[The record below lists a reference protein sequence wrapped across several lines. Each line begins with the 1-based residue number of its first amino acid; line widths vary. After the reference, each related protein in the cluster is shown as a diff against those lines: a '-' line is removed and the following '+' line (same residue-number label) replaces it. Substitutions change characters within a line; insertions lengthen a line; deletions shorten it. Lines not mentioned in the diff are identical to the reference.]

1 MKDHQVILFDGVC
14 NFCNYWV
21 NFILAR
27 DKNDLFRFAA
37 LQSETGLELLKK
49 FELSRTDPSS
59 LHYAGTS
66 FDTFIL
72 IDGKTYFTKSTAA
85 LMIAGKLKSVVKLFY
100 PFIFLPKPF
109 RDFFYDLIAK
119 NRYKFFGKREICR
132 VPSDDEKKKFIF

>member
-1 MKDHQVILFDGVC
+1 
-14 NFCNYWV
+14 V

-37 LQSETGLELLKK
+37 LQSESGQVLLKK
-49 FELSRTDPSS
+49 MDLSR
-59 LHYAGTS
+59 TS

-72 IDGKTYFTKSTAA
+72 IDGEKYFSKSTAA
-85 LMIAGKLKSVVKLFY
+85 LMIAGKIKSVVKLFY

-119 NRYKFFGKREICR
+119 NRYKLFGKKKQCR
-132 VPSDDEKKKFIF
+132 IPTEKERGKFLN

>member
-37 LQSETGLELLKK
+37 LQSDAGQELLKK
-49 FELSRTDPSS
+49 NKLSRTSS
-59 LHYAGTS
+59 
-66 FDTFIL
+66 DTFIL
-72 IDGKTYFTKSTAA
+72 IDGENHSTKSTAA

-132 VPSDDEKKKFIF
+132 IPTEKERGKFFN

>member
-1 MKDHQVILFDGVC
+1 LKDHQVILFDGVC

-27 DKNDLFRFAA
+27 DKNDFFRFAA
-37 LQSETGLELLKK
+37 LQSEAGQERLKK
-49 FELSRTDPSS
+49 FNLSR
-59 LHYAGTS
+59 TS

-72 IDGKTYFTKSTAA
+72 IDDENYFTKSTAA
-85 LMIAGKLKSVVKLFY
+85 LMIAEKLKSVVKLFY

-109 RDFFYDLIAK
+109 RDYFYNLIAK

-132 VPSDDEKKKFIF
+132 IPTEEERGKFFD

>member
-21 NFILAR
+21 NFILTR
-27 DKNDLFRFAA
+27 DKDDFFRFAA
-37 LQSETGLELLKK
+37 LQSDAGQELLKK
-49 FELSRTDPSS
+49 FKLSR
-59 LHYAGTS
+59 TS

-72 IDGKTYFTKSTAA
+72 IDGGNYFTKSTAA
-85 LMIAGKLKSVVKLFY
+85 LMIAGKLKSVVKLIY

-119 NRYKFFGKREICR
+119 NKYKFFGKREICR
-132 VPSDDEKKKFIF
+132 IPAEEERGKFFD